1 MIDIQAVSKSFGT
14 VEAVKNL
21 TLTVPD
27 GAITTLL
34 GANGSGKTTTLR
46 MIAGL
51 LKPDTGDI
59 TIDGKRVSSNRAAA
73 VSTLGFFPDRFGLY
87 PRLTARE
94 QITYAAR
101 LRGIDEAQ
109 LHNAVGDAMET
120 LAIGALAERRS
131 KGFSAGQRV
140 KVALAATIVGRPKT
154 MIFDEPTRALDLYA
168 VKLLRIVLKSLKKD
182 GHAILLASHV
192 MADVE
197 ELSDTVVVMAGGKI
211 VAQGSCDDIRK
222 QAKQSNLEDAFF
234 ALSGFDL
241 EAIK

>member
-1 MIDIQAVSKSFGT
+1 MIDIQAVSKSFGKT
-14 VEAVKNL
+14 EAVKNV

-51 LKPDTGDI
+51 LKPDTGHI
-59 TIDGKRVSSNRAAA
+59 SIDDKRVSSNRAAA

-101 LRGIDEAQ
+101 LRGVDEKH
-109 LHNAVGDAMET
+109 LHAAVGDAMET
-120 LAIGALAERRS
+120 LAIGALAERRA

-211 VAQGSCDDIRK
+211 VAQGSCEDIRIEA
-222 QAKQSNLEDAFF
+222 QQPNLEDAFF

>member
-1 MIDIQAVSKSFGT
+1 MINIQSVSKSFGA
-14 VEAVKNL
+14 VEAVKDL
-21 TLTVPD
+21 TLNVPD
-27 GAITTLL
+27 GKITTLL

-51 LKPDTGDI
+51 LKPDQGSLS
-59 TIDGKRVSSNRAAA
+59 IDGRDVSTNRADA
-73 VSTLGFFPDRFGLY
+73 VSNLGFFPDRFGLY
-87 PRLTARE
+87 PRLTAHE

-101 LRGIDEAQ
+101 LRGIEEK
-109 LHNAVGDAMET
+109 HVKSAVADAMET
-120 LAIGALAERRS
+120 LAIGALAERRA

-168 VKLLRIVLKSLKKD
+168 VKLLRIVLRKLRTD

-197 ELSDTVVVMAGGKI
+197 ELSDSVVVMAGGKL
-211 VAQGSCDDIRK
+211 VAQGSCAEIRSIAG
-222 QAKQSNLEDAFF
+222 QNNLEDAFF